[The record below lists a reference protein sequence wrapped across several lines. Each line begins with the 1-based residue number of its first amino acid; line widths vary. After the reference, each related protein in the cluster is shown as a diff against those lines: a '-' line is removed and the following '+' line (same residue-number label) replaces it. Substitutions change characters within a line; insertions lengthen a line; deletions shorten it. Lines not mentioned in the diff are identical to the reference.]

1 MYVWGGEVP
10 PPPTPRGNKISAS
23 ASRNLKVYMEELPL
37 WCNRISGVLGALGC
51 RFNLWPG
58 TVG

>member
-1 MYVWGGEVP
+1 MYVWGGEAPTP
-10 PPPTPRGNKISAS
+10 PPRGKKISAS
-23 ASRNLKVYMEELPL
+23 ASRSLKVYMEEFPL
-37 WCNRISGVLGALGC
+37 WCNRISGVLGALGG